1 MQFVV
6 IVLLALT
13 ASVQSFAP
21 RGSLA
26 HLPNSRLYKTGK
38 IHEAIIAGDIP
49 TAMQLMEED
58 PKAYKARDIEGM
70 VSGSKCRTFGI
81 VQEVEEL
88 SVV

>member
-1 MQFVV
+1 MRFVLL
-6 IVLLALT
+6 VLLALA

-21 RGSLA
+21 KGSFLS
-26 HLPNSRLYKTGK
+26 HRSHVSHVESVSRLYKTGK

-70 VSGSKCRTFGI
+70 VSGSKFRCNA
-81 VQEVEEL
+81 E
-88 SVV
+88 S